1 MTTSI
6 APAICCRT
14 AFSGRWRF
22 AIEKAVRQQIAG
34 AIDVNLLPHRLFGQV
49 EIRHRNHRLQTTEGI
64 AWTVGVQGRQR
75 TVMAGVHGLQ
85 HVDRLWT
92 PDLADDDAI
101 RPHAQRVDQELA
113 LRHLPL
119 TLDVDAACLEA
130 YHMRLPQL

>member
-22 AIEKAVRQQIAG
+22 AIETIVSRRPRAS
-34 AIDVNLLPHRLFGQV
+34 
-49 EIRHRNHRLQTTEGI
+49 
-64 AWTVGVQGRQR
+64 WTIGVQGRQR
-75 TVMAGVHGLQ
+75 TVMTGVHGLQ

-119 TLDVDAACLEA
+119 TLDVGAACLEA
-130 YHMRLPQL
+130 HHMRLPQL